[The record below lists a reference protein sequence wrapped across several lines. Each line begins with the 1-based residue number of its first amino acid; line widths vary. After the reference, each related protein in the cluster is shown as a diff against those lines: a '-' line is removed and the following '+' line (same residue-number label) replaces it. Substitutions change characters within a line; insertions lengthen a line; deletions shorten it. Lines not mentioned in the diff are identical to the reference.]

1 MNEVTNNQQYQ
12 PMRVGEWILTF
23 ILTGLPLIGFIM
35 MFVWAFSSGTH
46 PSKQSWAKAY
56 LIFMAIWSALVAL
69 IFVFMGGLWWF
80 LSPFG
85 DYDNHYYE
93 EDHHLRDYD
102 EKSEWHQGKW

>member
-56 LIFMAIWSALVAL
+56 LILMAIGIILTIIVMIFFTIAGIAIFESAANS
-69 IFVFMGGLWWF
+69 IDAYD
-80 LSPFG
+80 PYY
-85 DYDNHYYE
+85 YDNY
-93 EDHHLRDYD
+93 
-102 EKSEWHQGKW
+102 